1 MITDLITDLF
11 VYGTLKR
18 GQCRETMWPRPPV
31 SVRPA
36 FIRGRLY
43 DLGPYPAIWCGDCL
57 CHDSPADTEN
67 PADRGNPADM
77 CRPANSCADDCDWVA
92 GEIWSIHPS
101 DLAATIEELDTIE
114 ETNQPG
120 VPNLY
125 DHILVRAH
133 DQPGSAEP
141 VLALAYQYSRLKDL
155 SHTSRVHRRPDDRYV
170 IWPRPTS

>member
-1 MITDLITDLF
+1 MTTDLITDLF

-18 GQCRETMWPRPPV
+18 GQCRETMWPRQPV

-57 CHDSPADTEN
+57 CHGSAADI
-67 PADRGNPADM
+67 GNPAGGVVG
-77 CRPANSCADDCDWVA
+77 ADDCDWVA

-101 DLAATIEELDTIE
+101 DLAATIEELDMIE

-120 VPNLY
+120 LPNLY
-125 DHILVRAH
+125 DHIVVRAH
-133 DQPGSAEP
+133 AQPGSAES
-141 VLALAYQYSRLKDL
+141 VLALAYQYSRLEDL
-155 SHTSRVHRRPDDRYV
+155 SHASRVDRRPDDRYV
-170 IWPRPTS
+170 IWPRPAP

>member
-1 MITDLITDLF
+1 MITDLF

-31 SVRPA
+31 SIRPA

-57 CHDSPADTEN
+57 CHGSPADICH
-67 PADRGNPADM
+67 PADAD
-77 CRPANSCADDCDWVA
+77 ADDCDWVA

-101 DLAATIEELDTIE
+101 DLAATIEELDMIE

-120 VPNLY
+120 VLNLY

-133 DQPGSAEP
+133 AQPGSGES
-141 VLALAYQYSRLKDL
+141 VLALAYQYSRLEDL
-155 SHTSRVHRRPDDRYV
+155 SPSSRVHRRPDDRHV
-170 IWPRPTS
+170 IWPRAVS